1 MEFSSVGKRWN
12 HAAKEGE
19 YREWDTLH
27 TDIIRCLVLHVEHR
41 QLPELRLLNKHWRS
55 SCDVLITRLSISNH
69 AVTHFGSSSIPL
81 DKVTKRFPTL
91 QSLVVWKLN
100 PHDAFMLSRLAEL
113 TLLDLG
119 GTCIDDQS
127 LRHITS
133 LTKLTTLQ
141 LWETDVGDEGVKYLS
156 GLSRLASLSLR
167 DSRVQNEGMVS
178 IAALTNLTSLD
189 LDRTQVGDDGA
200 QYLVCLRKLQRL
212 SLWYTPI
219 SDIGASYLSHLTEL
233 TRLNLGFTKVTESGL
248 CYLSELTKLKSLELW
263 GIQTP
268 INDPSESDLDD
279 E

>member
-1 MEFSSVGKRWN
+1 MVFSSKDKRWD
-12 HAAKEGE
+12 HADKEEE
-19 YREWDTLH
+19 YREWETLH
-27 TDIIRCLVLHVEHR
+27 RDIIRCLIRHVDHC
-41 QLPELRLLNKHWRS
+41 QLPELRRLNKHWRS
-55 SCDVLITRLSISNH
+55 SCDVLITKLSISNH

-127 LRHITS
+127 LQHISS

-156 GLSRLASLSLR
+156 GLLRLQTLSLR
-167 DSRVQNEGMVS
+167 DSKVEDEGMEC
-178 IAALTNLTSLD
+178 IAALTNLTALD

-200 QYLVCLRKLQRL
+200 QHLVRLRKLQRL

-219 SDIGASYLSHLTEL
+219 GDVGASYLSHLTDL
-233 TRLNLGFTKVTESGL
+233 TRLNLGFTKVTQNGL
-248 CYLSELTKLKSLELW
+248 CFLSELTKLTSLELW

-268 INDPSESDLDD
+268 VNDPSESDLED